1 MSWIQQMH
9 QLVIKYCC
17 FFSTDE
23 YFQKPR
29 PNSREMSNV
38 DVDNDAHVDDED
50 DDYRDVLDYVV
61 EDLEGQKS
69 KLLLTPQNSA
79 TATTTVTKATSSSM
93 SSRTSTTLA
102 KTSSIVS
109 DDCQVFLIIGGVLGG
124 LLVTSTFGSFF
135 SLLFVALGYSCN
147 NFWVTLANFWP
158 TPGAKLGILEEIWVS
173 STSL

>member
-1 MSWIQQMH
+1 
-9 QLVIKYCC
+9 
-17 FFSTDE
+17 
-23 YFQKPR
+23 
-29 PNSREMSNV
+29 MSNV
-38 DVDNDAHVDDED
+38 DVDNDAHVDVDDDD

-93 SSRTSTTLA
+93 SSRTTTTLA

-124 LLVTSTFGSFF
+124 LLVTFGSFLVYF
-135 SLLFVALGYSCN
+135 LSPLGTFATIFES
-147 NFWVTLANFWP
+147 FWP
-158 TPGAKLGILEEIWVS
+158 TFGQLLGQD
-173 STSL
+173 

>member
-1 MSWIQQMH
+1 
-9 QLVIKYCC
+9 
-17 FFSTDE
+17 
-23 YFQKPR
+23 
-29 PNSREMSNV
+29 MSNV

-79 TATTTVTKATSSSM
+79 TATTTATKATSSSM
-93 SSRTSTTLA
+93 SSRTTTTLA

-124 LLVTSTFGSFF
+124 LLVTTTFGSFF
-135 SLLFVALGYSCN
+135 SLLFVALGYFCYN
-147 NFWVTLANFWP
+147 LWATFWTTL
-158 TPGAKLGILEEIWVS
+158 GARLGLLEEIWVS
-173 STSL
+173 FTSLKSMEEVIKEWFT